1 MYEHSKID
9 VMFMDGEHERAAKL
23 YLEAAR
29 EGSIRSAFNY
39 AYCALGGYGMPYDP
53 TLAFEFFSYAVN
65 MKGGEAAYNLAVMT
79 MRGLGCKKD
88 YKRAI
93 AYMRD
98 SAELGCVEAQLYLG
112 MAYTLGAV
120 IEPDI
125 VLISLIPF
133 HKAEYRTPDDMLLS
147 GEVGDFEADEE
158 LRMTTLSADAREAF
172 EWFRLAAH
180 NDPTYTANLVAKG
193 QFMYAKCYIDGFG
206 TQFDKNKGNRL
217 MLVAGK
223 SGSMEAVEYLETNGI
238 RPETLL
244 DAGKG
249 GG

>member
-9 VMFMDGEHERAAKL
+9 VMFMAGDYEGAAEM

-29 EGSIRSAFNY
+29 GGSIRSAFNY
-39 AYCALGGYGMPYDP
+39 GYCLLNGYGVDYDP
-53 TLAFEFFSYAVN
+53 ERAFEFFSYAVN

-79 MRGLGCKKD
+79 MRGMGCKRD
-88 YKRAI
+88 YRRAI
-93 AYMRD
+93 SYMRD

-125 VLISLIPF
+125 VSISLIPF
-133 HKAEYRTPDDMLLS
+133 HKAEYRTPDDMLLA

-158 LRMTTLSADAREAF
+158 LRMTTISADAREAF

-180 NDPTYTANLVAKG
+180 NNPTYTADLVAKG

-206 TQFDKNKGNRL
+206 TQFDKDKGARL

-223 SGSMEAVEYLETNGI
+223 SGSAEAIEYLETNGI
-238 RPETLL
+238 RPELLL
-244 DAGKG
+244 DEGKRG
-249 GG
+249 V

>member
-9 VMFMDGEHERAAKL
+9 VLFMNGEYESAAKM
-23 YLEAAR
+23 YLEAAKN
-29 EGSIRSAFNY
+29 GSTRSAFNY
-39 AYCALGGYGMPYDP
+39 AFCLLNGYGTQYDP
-53 TLAFEFFSYAVN
+53 EGAFEFFSYAVN

-79 MRGLGCKKD
+79 MRGVGCKKN

-93 AYMRD
+93 SYMRD
-98 SAELGCVEAQLYLG
+98 AAELGCVEAQLYLG

-125 VLISLIPF
+125 VAISLIPF
-133 HKAEYRTPDDMLLS
+133 HQAIYRTPDDMLLA

-158 LRMTTLSADAREAF
+158 LRMTTIIADAREAF
-172 EWFRLAAH
+172 EYFRLAAH
-180 NDPTYTANLVAKG
+180 NDPTYTAELVAKG

-206 TQFDKNKGNRL
+206 TQHDKNKGNRL

-223 SGSMEAVEYLETNGI
+223 SGSMEAIEYLETNGI
-238 RPETLL
+238 RPEMLL
-244 DAGKG
+244 EEGKRG
-249 GG
+249 G